1 MSLPLIL
8 ARNVQTYALT
18 RSSERHRSEHPSLWK
33 EFSVKF
39 QTRSLFVLV
48 MAISLMSSRVASA
61 ADPEVEARFKK
72 GVELFKEAD
81 FRAALVE
88 FRRAYDKSKNPK
100 ILYNIA
106 KTEFQLTDY
115 VAAIATYERYLAEG
129 TSVIDKARRAEVE
142 DELPKLRARVAT
154 ATITTSVPGA
164 TVSVD
169 DEVVGTSPLASPV
182 LLNPGSHRIVV
193 RKDGFVESSRRI
205 EVAGGDFP
213 AIDVRLTEQPAAVKK
228 SSDTASETSGTGSML
243 RTTGII
249 VGATGLVALGIGTA
263 FGLSAK
269 SKNDEAAGMC
279 TGIECRDPRAL
290 TLTDDARS
298 AATISTIGFVA
309 GGVLLAGGVGLFLF
323 APKSESKTAVRLAPR
338 VGPQSAF
345 LSLGGSFQ

>member
-1 MSLPLIL
+1 M
-8 ARNVQTYALT
+8 
-18 RSSERHRSEHPSLWK
+18 
-33 EFSVKF
+33 KF
-39 QTRSLFVLV
+39 ETRSLFVLV
-48 MAISLMSSRVASA
+48 VAAVLMSSRVASA
-61 ADPEVEARFKK
+61 TDPEVEARFKK

-115 VAAIATYERYLAEG
+115 VAAIATYERYLTEA

-142 DELPKLRARVAT
+142 EELPRLRARVAT

-164 TVSVD
+164 TVTID

-182 LLNPGSHRIVV
+182 LLNPGGHRIVV
-193 RKDGFVESSRRI
+193 RKEGFVESSRRI

-213 AIDVRLTEQPAAVKK
+213 AVDLRLTEQPAVRK
-228 SSDTASETSGTGSML
+228 SSDTAPESSGAGSTL

-249 VGATGLVALGIGTA
+249 VGAAGLVAIGFGTG

-290 TLTDDARS
+290 SLTEDARS
-298 AATISTIGFVA
+298 AATVSTIGFVA
-309 GGVLLAGGVGLFLF
+309 GGVLLASGVGLFLF
-323 APKSESKTAVRLAPR
+323 APKAESKTAVRLAPR

>member
-1 MSLPLIL
+1 
-8 ARNVQTYALT
+8 
-18 RSSERHRSEHPSLWK
+18 
-33 EFSVKF
+33 VKF
-39 QTRSLFVLV
+39 QTRSLFILVL
-48 MAISLMSSRVASA
+48 AASLMSSRVASA
-61 ADPEVEARFKK
+61 NDPEVEARFKK

-115 VAAIATYERYLAEG
+115 VAAIATYERYLSEAG
-129 TSVIDKARRAEVE
+129 SVIDKARRAEVE
-142 DELPKLRARVAT
+142 EELPKLRARIAT
-154 ATITTSVPGA
+154 VTITTNVAGA

-169 DEVVGTSPLASPV
+169 DEVVATSPLASPV
-182 LLNPGSHRIVV
+182 PLNAGAHRVVV

-213 AIDVRLTEQPAAVKK
+213 AVDIRLTEQPALGRHSEPATE
-228 SSDTASETSGTGSML
+228 SSTTGSTL

-249 VGATGLVALGIGTA
+249 VGATGLVAIGVGAA

-279 TGIECRDPRAL
+279 TGVECRDPRAVS
-290 TLTDDARS
+290 LTDDARS
-298 AATISTIGFVA
+298 AATVSTIGFVA
-309 GGVLLAGGVGLFLF
+309 GGVLLASGVGLFLF
-323 APKSESKTAVRLAPR
+323 APKMESKTAVRLAPR
-338 VGPQSAF
+338 VGPQSAL
-345 LSLGGSFQ
+345 LSIGGSFQ